1 MKLLIITQ
9 KVNRKDSTLGFFCRW
24 IEEISKKFERVTV
37 ICLEKGEH
45 QLSSDIKILSLGK
58 EEGRSRLKYVFRFY
72 KYIWQ
77 ERENYDRVLVHMNQ
91 EYILL
96 AGWLWKLL
104 NKKIFMW
111 RNHYAGS
118 LLTYIAGLFCKG
130 VFYTSKFSYTAR
142 FKNAVMMPVGID
154 EDSLMVNTKIERI
167 SKSVLF
173 LGRLDPTK
181 KPEILLK
188 ALGIVL
194 NKGLNFSVSFVGGPS
209 DPNSKYPEE
218 LADLAKTLKIQDK
231 VVFVGPVPNTET
243 FRFYRSHEI
252 FVNCSKSG
260 MFDKTILK
268 ACASGC
274 LVLAASKDF
283 ESLVGSEFSF
293 PNDDYNELANKLIK
307 FLSMD
312 LSEKEKLTIKLQ
324 SIIKSHSLPV
334 LAEKLTEYIKR

>member
-24 IEEISKKFERVTV
+24 IEEISKKFEKTTV

-45 QLSSDIKILSLGK
+45 QLSPDIKILSLGK
-58 EEGRSRLKYVFRFY
+58 EEGKSRLKYIINFY
-72 KYIWQ
+72 KYIWR
-77 ERENYDRVLVHMNQ
+77 ERKNYDAVFVHMNQ
-91 EYILL
+91 EYLL
-96 AGWLWKLL
+96 LGGWLWQIWG
-104 NKKIFMW
+104 KKVFMW

-118 LLTYIAGLFCKG
+118 FLTYVAGLFCKE
-130 VFYTSKFSYTAR
+130 VFYTSKFSYTAK

-154 EDSLMVNTKIERI
+154 ESSLMADTQIERI
-167 SKSVLF
+167 SKSILF
-173 LGRLDPTK
+173 LGRLDSSK

-188 ALGIVL
+188 ALNIVS

-218 LADLAKTLKIQDK
+218 LADLAKTLNIQDK
-231 VVFVGPVPNTET
+231 VVFVGSVPNTET

-252 FVNCSKSG
+252 FVNCSRSG

-274 LVLAASKDF
+274 LVLATSKDF
-283 ESLVGSEFSF
+283 ESLVGPEFSF
-293 PNDDYNELANKLIK
+293 SDDDYNKLADKLIE

-312 LSEKEKLTIKLQ
+312 LSEKEKLVIKLQ
-324 SIIKSHSLPV
+324 SIIKNHSLPILV
-334 LAEKLTEYIKR
+334 EKLMEHIRR